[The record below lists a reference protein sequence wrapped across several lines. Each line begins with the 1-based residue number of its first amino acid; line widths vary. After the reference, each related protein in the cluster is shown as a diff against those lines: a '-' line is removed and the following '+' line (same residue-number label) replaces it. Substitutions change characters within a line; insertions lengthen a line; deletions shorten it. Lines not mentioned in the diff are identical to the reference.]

1 MKSLTA
7 LTVTTATLAAIALSA
22 ACAPTTT
29 TTGSSNT
36 KAAAAAEHDAA
47 TPPGSSVRDGKF
59 EFTVKSVE
67 RAKSVSDPTGNP
79 LMTVDAQGEFIVVTL
94 TVKNIGDEA
103 RSFSGTNQKLLD
115 RTGREYDA
123 NSEADMWMNP
133 GTGDINPGNQIE
145 VRVAFDVPPGT
156 QPAELA
162 LHDSMFSGGAR
173 LAI

>member
-7 LTVTTATLAAIALSA
+7 LSAAVAAMAAIGLS
-22 ACAPTTT
+22 ACAPSTTA
-29 TTGSSNT
+29 GSEPT
-36 KAAAAAEHDAA
+36 EAAAAAGSDTAA
-47 TPPGSSVRDGKF
+47 PAGSSVRDGKF
-59 EFTVKSVE
+59 EFTVVSVE
-67 RAKSVSDPTGNP
+67 RAKSVTDPTGNQFT
-79 LMTVDAQGEFIVVTL
+79 TVDAQGEFIVVTL

-115 RTGREYDA
+115 RAGREYDA